1 MMTNK
6 KEAGWNLEQSYHQ
19 LPTFFFTE
27 TKPTAVQA
35 PKLLVFN
42 QELAKQLG
50 LGVDFLEDKQGE
62 AILAGNTLPEGAVP
76 LAQAYAGH
84 QFGNFTRLGD
94 GRAILLGEQITPTG
108 EKVDVQLKGAG
119 RTPYSRGRSE
129 EHTSELQS
137 RGHLVC
143 RLLLE

>member
-19 LPTFFFTE
+19 LPTFFYTE

-76 LAQAYAGH
+76 LAQDRKS
-84 QFGNFTRLGD
+84 TRLNSSNV
-94 GRAILLGEQITPTG
+94 A
-108 EKVDVQLKGAG
+108 
-119 RTPYSRGRSE
+119 
-129 EHTSELQS
+129 TSYAVS
-137 RGHLVC
+137 C
-143 RLLLE
+143 